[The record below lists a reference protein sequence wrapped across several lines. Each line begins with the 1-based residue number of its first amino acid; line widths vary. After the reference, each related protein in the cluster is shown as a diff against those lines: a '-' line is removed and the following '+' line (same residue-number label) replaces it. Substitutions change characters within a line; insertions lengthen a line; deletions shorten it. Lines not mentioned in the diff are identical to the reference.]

1 MELKFTD
8 NQLAEIVDV
17 IIGYWCKEEINNR
30 LYENDYLRAK
40 GIDDLSPEEFQAAV
54 QVLHDRMYDNIIES
68 DWSFDVMNVIDCIV
82 AERPKP
88 EPKDLLND
96 TLKMIGLETNQFFRV
111 NDYEFIG
118 NNYYIDSFGDVYVVS
133 GHPDKFP
140 EEREPENDQVYE
152 YLTLGR
158 LLTQYEDKI
167 VPWDIKET
175 GYA

>member
-30 LYENDYLRAK
+30 LYENDYLRDK

-68 DWSFDVMNVIDCIV
+68 DWSFDVMNVIDYIV

-88 EPKDLLND
+88 EPKEPPKDLLND
-96 TLKMIGLETNQFFRV
+96 TLKMIGLETNQDFKIDDDEWRSETF
-111 NDYEFIG
+111 
-118 NNYYIDSFGDVYVVS
+118 YIDSFGDVMVVS
-133 GHPDKFP
+133 RHNVEGL
-140 EEREPENDQVYE
+140 ECNDFNHD

-158 LLTQYEDKI
+158 ILTQYYDKI
-167 VPWDIKET
+167 VPVKE
-175 GYA
+175 G